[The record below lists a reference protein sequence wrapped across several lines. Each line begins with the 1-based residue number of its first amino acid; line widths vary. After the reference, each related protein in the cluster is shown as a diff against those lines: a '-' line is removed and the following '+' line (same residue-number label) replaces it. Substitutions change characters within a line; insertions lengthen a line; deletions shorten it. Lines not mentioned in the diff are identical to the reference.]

1 TDEEIDEQELE
12 AHYSYMAKIQE
23 ELYGK
28 EYLRKP
34 TQTDVEKRY
43 AFHEGKH
50 AFPGSTDTK
59 RIRYKQSHKAT
70 SKEVERA
77 LNVLKKKWAIRETLV
92 RSQSRQT
99 IAKLMYD
106 LTEFMKIVQGVVLQF
121 LWIGYL
127 LLQNETLVCDY
138 NSITLFDDIKAIVTT
153 YNFKPRRKATDQDM
167 DCKMLQGRC
176 INPWAQISFQVTV
189 SAAGTA
195 NITVKLPVN
204 FNLLALGPGYTIRTA
219 VVGKPIKFIT
229 RDGRRVTQTMMTRK
243 RMYYQGRTTIN

>member
-1 TDEEIDEQELE
+1 MSRNWKHITAIWRRFRREPARCDDGYPVTINWINKKNLIPMRPGSPFFNGFEGSSL
-12 AHYSYMAKIQE
+12 

-167 DCKMLQGRC
+167 GNDGSSNHRARRL
-176 INPWAQISFQVTV
+176 
-189 SAAGTA
+189 
-195 NITVKLPVN
+195 
-204 FNLLALGPGYTIRTA
+204 
-219 VVGKPIKFIT
+219 IKI
-229 RDGRRVTQTMMTRK
+229 
-243 RMYYQGRTTIN
+243 